1 MNKAKITAR
10 RRYLIG
16 AIAEDAVRVSRI
28 NRRRKKNFEVLVFSD
43 FLPMSYR
50 RAWGRRKGNKAL
62 TAEIVA
68 KAASAA
74 NLREERR
81 PK

>member
-16 AIAEDAVRVSRI
+16 AIDEEARRVSRI
-28 NRRRKKNFEVLVFSD
+28 NQRRTKDFVVFSD

-50 RAWGRRKGNKAL
+50 RAWGRGKGNKAG
-62 TAEIVA
+62 TAELVA
-68 KAASAA
+68 KAVSAA
-74 NLREERR
+74 NVREERR